1 MGPGKQENAISGEQN
16 QLIREV
22 VGIFHTS
29 ADLQAAIDDLLS
41 GGFDRAEL
49 SFLASAH
56 TVEKKLGH
64 AYRRASDI
72 ADDPEIPRAAYVSTE
87 AIGGA
92 EGGLIGGLVYVGAIV
107 AAGAVVV
114 SEGPLAAAF
123 AAAAIAGGAGGFIGA
138 LLAHV
143 VGHHHANYLEEQID
157 KGGLLLWVHAR
168 DADHEARSIA
178 ILKSHCGENVHVHG
192 MVADA

>member
-1 MGPGKQENAISGEQN
+1 MAAEHN
-16 QLIREV
+16 QLPYEV

-29 ADLQAAIDDLLS
+29 VDLQAAVDDLLS
-41 GGFDRAEL
+41 AGFDRAEL
-49 SFLASAH
+49 SFLASAQ

-64 AYRRASDI
+64 TYRKASEI
-72 ADDPEIPRAAYVSTE
+72 ADDPKIPRTAYVSTE

-107 AAGAVVV
+107 AAGAVVA

-123 AAAAIAGGAGGFIGA
+123 AAAALGGGAGGLIGTLFA
-138 LLAHV
+138 RV
-143 VGHHHANYLEEQID
+143 VGQHHADYLQEQID

-168 DADHEARSIA
+168 DADHEARSVA
-178 ILKSHCGENVHVHG
+178 ILRTHCGDDVHVHETA
-192 MVADA
+192 VAA